1 MNAFRDAVDVWQT
14 ALDITVSMAQY
25 PARDICEK
33 SMQYRTTG
41 LGYTNLGGLL
51 MLMGY
56 GYGSEQARQI
66 AGALTGILGGQSY
79 SRSATLAREVGA
91 YPAFVRNRDSHLR
104 VIRNHRR
111 AAYGD
116 HDYEG
121 VTMKPVGISVSSFP
135 VEHYNILQA
144 ARDSWDEALDLGQI
158 YGYRNAQTTV
168 LAPTGTISF
177 AMDADTF
184 GIEPDYSLIKYKAL
198 AGGGYAVITNRLV
211 DPALKNIG
219 YADRERQAILKHIEK
234 TGSVEGAPFLRM
246 EHYEVFDT
254 AVAAVG
260 SYRSLSAAAHIEM
273 MAACQPFLSGAISK
287 TINLPESATENDISH
302 AYLHGYYLGLKA
314 IAVFRANSKAA
325 SVMFT
330 RAEDMAKRQTLDLGS
345 TNFDISAIFQRQFPH
360 EIPQSS
366 HEIFQSS
373 HEDLSFE
380 IDDSESIDE
389 SLATEMPTYGCK
401 DGVCSI

>member
-1 MNAFRDAVDVWQT
+1 M
-14 ALDITVSMAQY
+14 
-25 PARDICEK
+25 
-33 SMQYRTTG
+33 
-41 LGYTNLGGLL
+41 
-51 MLMGY
+51 
-56 GYGSEQARQI
+56 
-66 AGALTGILGGQSY
+66 
-79 SRSATLAREVGA
+79 
-91 YPAFVRNRDSHLR
+91 
-104 VIRNHRR
+104 
-111 AAYGD
+111 
-116 HDYEG
+116 
-121 VTMKPVGISVSSFP
+121 
-135 VEHYNILQA
+135 
-144 ARDSWDEALDLGQI
+144 
-158 YGYRNAQTTV
+158 

-260 SYRSLSAAAHIEM
+260 SYRSLSASAHIEM